1 MEIARVRKEKA
12 LAEIKERNA
21 MKRR

>member
-1 MEIARVRKEKA
+1 MEIARVRMEKA